1 MDIHGWPAKL
11 KKNTKMTRWPALF
24 LGPPWYGSCLEDFAL
39 EVPVP
44 NSSWA
49 PASQR
54 LGASVPPRRS
64 SWRTKCCR
72 SSKRFTS
79 YPTRPDRSLMIFDG
93 FWWSLIWAYH
103 SIYELYVVNSW
114 LYISCDL
121 WMLGYLCCG
130 EDTEKKEL
138 YKGDGW
144 LFDCWLWGRR
154 GQAQALE
161 VMSSS

>member
-1 MDIHGWPAKL
+1 
-11 KKNTKMTRWPALF
+11 MTRWPALF
-24 LGPPWYGSCLEDFAL
+24 LGPPWYGSRLEDFAL

-44 NSSWA
+44 SSSWA

-79 YPTRPDRSLMIFDG
+79 YPTRHRSLMIFD
-93 FWWSLIWAYH
+93 
-103 SIYELYVVNSW
+103 
-114 LYISCDL
+114 DL
-121 WMLGYLCCG
+121 WYEHIIAYMSYTSGQFMTIYFMWLMDAGISVL

-161 VMSSS
+161 VMSSSQAMNHGHPWPRFCASGYV